1 MESSDLYNNNLDFE
15 SYELSRPKT
24 SSNITS
30 DSMTDKL
37 KLFDFEESAKNFK
50 SNLEKTNDELNK
62 SDSNN
67 KKITS

>member
-15 SYELSRPKT
+15 SYELFEPKI